1 MWSIDWKRKGPL
13 LRLEVIATELDV
25 REEVFLGELSVV
37 VVLNDLAGLIM
48 AEADMISKYT
58 TWML

>member
-37 VVLNDLAGLIM
+37 VVLNDLAGLVM